1 MAPVTVLIGALLIL
15 VGVVPYLMHPVSKTA
30 LIPAYVGG
38 ALVLL
43 GAIAFN
49 ASARKHAMHVAVIIG
64 LLGFLAA
71 VGRLVGSLALGHTP
85 TALGATSLGLMALLT
100 GIFVV
105 LCVRS
110 FITARRRR
118 AADRGFE
125 PVSTPPG
132 Q

>member
-1 MAPVTVLIGALLIL
+1 LAPVTVIIGALLIAL
-15 VGVVPYLMHPVSKTA
+15 GVVSYLMHPVSKTA

-38 ALVLL
+38 ALVVL
-43 GAIAFN
+43 GAIAFSP
-49 ASARKHAMHVAVIIG
+49 AARKHAMHLAVIVG

-71 VGRLVGSLALGHTP
+71 AGRLIGSLAQGHTP
-85 TALGATSLGLMALLT
+85 TALGATSLGGMAVLT

-110 FITARRRR
+110 FITARRQR
-118 AADRGFE
+118 AAGFE

-132 Q
+132 R